1 MSNNV
6 AKKVYYDGSC
16 PLCKRE
22 IGFYHKQKG
31 SEKVSWI
38 DLSLSQNIEVEPG
51 LTKSSALK
59 RFHVKLENG
68 SIVSGASAFIS
79 LWLSLDRFTKFGK
92 YLNRTWIIKLLDI
105 LYNWFLFLRPSV
117 KYINNLISKEDT
129 KNSSTTNT

>member
-22 IGFYHKQKG
+22 IGFYRKQKG

>member
-1 MSNNV
+1 MSNNF

-22 IGFYHKQKG
+22 ISFYRKQKG

-51 LTKSSALK
+51 LTKSSALN

-105 LYNWFLFLRPSV
+105 LYNWFLFLRPSI

-129 KNSSTTNT
+129 KNSSTSNT